1 MRPDK
6 RSAAI
11 CSPCHHSA
19 SGYDRLAR
27 SGASIA
33 AIGADEIQC
42 AKVCTEL
49 TLVYQIDLG
58 LILLGPVLRGH
69 FYRDINAT
77 GRRTLKQCCDCQPFC
92 RSGVAARDASVYEV
106 NKEKPKLDRLGF
118 VDIALEGSGCS
129 LTCQI
134 SGCTW
139 AGHELG
145 RVQNVVQPA

>member
-77 GRRTLKQCCDCQPFC
+77 G
-92 RSGVAARDASVYEV
+92 
-106 NKEKPKLDRLGF
+106 EKNIEAVL
-118 VDIALEGSGCS
+118 
-129 LTCQI
+129 
-134 SGCTW
+134 
-139 AGHELG
+139 
-145 RVQNVVQPA
+145 